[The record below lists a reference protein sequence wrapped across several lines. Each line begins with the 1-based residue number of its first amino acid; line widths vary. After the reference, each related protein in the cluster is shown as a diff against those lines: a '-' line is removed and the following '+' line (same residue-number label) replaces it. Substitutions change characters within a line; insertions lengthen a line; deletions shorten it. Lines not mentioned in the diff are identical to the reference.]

1 MFKGLLYKIFQK
13 SNILFCDSD
22 FFTQVDDRVEDG
34 QDEGQEAER
43 SERSGASGRTTRS
56 TDLQMSECSKC
67 LRILGFDSNKKPDED
82 DRSDEKRTSST
93 FHAERNTGEKKISN
107 GKM

>member
-1 MFKGLLYKIFQK
+1 MFC
-13 SNILFCDSD
+13 NAD

-43 SERSGASGRTTRS
+43 SERSGASGRTTRP
-56 TDLQMSECSKC
+56 TDLQMSECSKY
-67 LRILGFDSNKKPDED
+67 LRILAFDSNKKTDED

-93 FHAERNTGEKKISN
+93 FHAERKTGEKKNFERKNVGGEATSS
-107 GKM
+107 K